1 MYYTQSNHYISNTY
15 VEDTCDV
22 TDRYMTQNSKDMT
35 IECRHLLKSY
45 NALQHDIKSKLF
57 EEVLASVS
65 QSA

>member
-1 MYYTQSNHYISNTY
+1 
-15 VEDTCDV
+15 
-22 TDRYMTQNSKDMT
+22 MT